1 MDLQLTEKIV
11 VITGASSGI
20 GPATALTVAAEGG
33 IPILVARSTDKLE
46 KAKAEIEGAGG
57 TAYVCTADVT
67 DSAAPNRVIATV
79 LEQHGR
85 VDALV
90 NNAGGLHIS
99 TSFLDTDEQ
108 WLATFDLDFHAARGM
123 SRAAVPATLAS
134 GGGSLVHISSDS
146 GRLPEIGNVDY
157 AATKLPRLALS
168 KSLATEFSPQGVRS
182 NVVVSGPI
190 RTELYDRP
198 GGFAEQADK
207 IWGIDKE
214 GAVDRMAARLL
225 TRRLGRAED
234 LANVIA
240 YLVTPLSHQVTA
252 AEWSVDG
259 GIQRQ
264 V

>member
-1 MDLQLTEKIV
+1 
-11 VITGASSGI
+11 
-20 GPATALTVAAEGG
+20 
-33 IPILVARSTDKLE
+33 
-46 KAKAEIEGAGG
+46 
-57 TAYVCTADVT
+57 
-67 DSAAPNRVIATV
+67 
-79 LEQHGR
+79 
-85 VDALV
+85 
-90 NNAGGLHIS
+90 
-99 TSFLDTDEQ
+99 
-108 WLATFDLDFHAARGM
+108 M
-123 SRAAVPATLAS
+123 SRAAVPAMLAG
-134 GGGSLVHISSDS
+134 GGGSLVHVSSDS

-157 AATKLPRLALS
+157 AAAKLPLLALS

-182 NVVVSGPI
+182 NVVVSGPT

-198 GGFAEQADK
+198 GGFAEQAAK

-214 GAVDRMAARLL
+214 AAVDRMAERLL

-240 YLVTPLSHQVTA
+240 YLVSPLSHQVTA